1 MKPNKYETYLAAQPW
16 IVLGYPMSDQEA
28 DANGGKSL
36 INLECCI
43 CGVREEHSYTLPS
56 DNDPVW
62 ASLDKRRGLAES
74 EVILKHFQ
82 LEHLHSDKQTTPMFQ
97 WAMPLRNIEAL
108 PGGIDL
114 EQLRKRLEQELAKGS

>member
-28 DANGGKSL
+28 DANGGRSL

-43 CGVREEHSYTLPS
+43 CGTQEEHSYMLPP

-62 ASLDKRRGLAES
+62 DNLKGRGLIES

-82 LEHLHSDKQTTPMFQ
+82 LEHLHPDKQTSPMFQ
-97 WAMPLRNIEAL
+97 WAMPLRNVQAI
-108 PGGIDL
+108 PGGINL
-114 EQLRKRLEQELAKGS
+114 EQLRQRLEQELAKGS